1 MSLEE
6 KIFNLI
12 KGEVTNQGYILDS
25 VEYVLEGSVQFL
37 RIVIDKDGF
46 INVDDCIKVC
56 RAINPILDENDPIE
70 EQYMLDVCS
79 KEKGR

>member
-1 MSLEE
+1 MKIEE

-12 KGEVTNQGYILDS
+12 NDEVKNQGYILDA
-25 VEYVLEGSVQFL
+25 VEYVKEGSIQFL
-37 RIVIDKDGF
+37 RIIIDREGF
-46 INVDDCIKVC
+46 ITVDDCIKVC
-56 RAINPILDENDPIE
+56 QAINPILDKEDPIK